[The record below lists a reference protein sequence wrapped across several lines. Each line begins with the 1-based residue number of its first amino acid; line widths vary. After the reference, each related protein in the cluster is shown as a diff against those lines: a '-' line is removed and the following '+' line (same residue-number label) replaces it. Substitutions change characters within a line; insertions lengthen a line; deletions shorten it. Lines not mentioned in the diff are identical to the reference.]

1 MSIEKSIIKRNVKL
15 LCVIIWLISVIMYGY
30 ISSKYDIEIA
40 GIFDNAINILKDD
53 KEVEVSAIQF
63 VDKLKNIFI
72 SRYMHMIII
81 AITQWI
87 KYFTIILT
95 IFIGNR
101 IDYIISKKKNNK
113 IYIMDLFENLIE
125 SFGLLSIYNIVY
137 SFFYNNIGNRETIFI
152 NVIFTSIYNI
162 FVLIIYKNKLNK
174 NEKKN
179 NGLYFVADANDI
191 RNFILYFLIRS
202 NNVNYKVK

>member
-15 LCVIIWLISVIMYGY
+15 LCVIIWLVSVIMYGY

-191 RNFILYFLIRS
+191 RNFILYFLIRRPAMKS
-202 NNVNYKVK
+202 QP

>member
-15 LCVIIWLISVIMYGY
+15 LCVIIWLVSVIMYGY
-30 ISSKYDIEIA
+30 ISFKYDIEIA

-137 SFFYNNIGNRETIFI
+137 SFFYNNIGNGETIFI

-174 NEKKN
+174 NEKKIMA
-179 NGLYFVADANDI
+179 Y
-191 RNFILYFLIRS
+191 ILWLMLTIYEISYYIF
-202 NNVNYKVK
+202 

>member
-63 VDKLKNIFI
+63 VFI

-174 NEKKN
+174 NEKKIMA
-179 NGLYFVADANDI
+179 Y
-191 RNFILYFLIRS
+191 ILWLMLTIYEISYYIF
-202 NNVNYKVK
+202 

>member
-1 MSIEKSIIKRNVKL
+1 
-15 LCVIIWLISVIMYGY
+15 
-30 ISSKYDIEIA
+30 
-40 GIFDNAINILKDD
+40 
-53 KEVEVSAIQF
+53 
-63 VDKLKNIFI
+63 
-72 SRYMHMIII
+72 MHMIII

-87 KYFTIILT
+87 NYFTIILT

-137 SFFYNNIGNRETIFI
+137 SFFYNNIGNGETIFI
-152 NVIFTSIYNI
+152 NVIFTIIYNI

-174 NEKKN
+174 NEKKIMA
-179 NGLYFVADANDI
+179 Y
-191 RNFILYFLIRS
+191 ILWLMLTIYEISYYIF
-202 NNVNYKVK
+202 

>member
-1 MSIEKSIIKRNVKL
+1 MSIEKSIIKRNVKI
-15 LCVIIWLISVIMYGY
+15 LCVIIWLVSVIMYGY
-30 ISSKYDIEIA
+30 ISSKYDIEIV

-174 NEKKN
+174 NEKKIMA
-179 NGLYFVADANDI
+179 Y
-191 RNFILYFLIRS
+191 ILWLMLTIYEISYYIF
-202 NNVNYKVK
+202 

>member
-15 LCVIIWLISVIMYGY
+15 LCVIIWLVSVIMYGY

-53 KEVEVSAIQF
+53 KEVKVSAIQF

-137 SFFYNNIGNRETIFI
+137 SFFYNNIGNGETIFI

-174 NEKKN
+174 NEKKIMA
-179 NGLYFVADANDI
+179 Y
-191 RNFILYFLIRS
+191 ILWLMLTIYEISYYIF
-202 NNVNYKVK
+202 

>member
-15 LCVIIWLISVIMYGY
+15 LCVIIWLVSVIMYGY

>member
-1 MSIEKSIIKRNVKL
+1 
-15 LCVIIWLISVIMYGY
+15 
-30 ISSKYDIEIA
+30 
-40 GIFDNAINILKDD
+40 
-53 KEVEVSAIQF
+53 
-63 VDKLKNIFI
+63 
-72 SRYMHMIII
+72 MHMIII

-137 SFFYNNIGNRETIFI
+137 SFFYNNIGNGETIFI

-174 NEKKN
+174 NEKK
-179 NGLYFVADANDI
+179 
-191 RNFILYFLIRS
+191 
-202 NNVNYKVK
+202 

>member
-1 MSIEKSIIKRNVKL
+1 
-15 LCVIIWLISVIMYGY
+15 MYGY

-174 NEKKN
+174 NEKKIMA
-179 NGLYFVADANDI
+179 Y
-191 RNFILYFLIRS
+191 ILWLMLTIYEISYYIF
-202 NNVNYKVK
+202 